1 MARHYD
7 SDSEPRRGGSYYV
20 NKKYFNGSSEFANMP
35 SKDTMMSYPK
45 QPYYS
50 ARQPDDTMMGIDMT
64 ARESTSQTSRHISNQ
79 K

>member
-50 ARQPDDTMMGIDMT
+50 NRQPDDTMSGIDMT
-64 ARESTSQTSRHISNQ
+64 ARESTSQTGRHLSNQ

>member
-1 MARHYD
+1 MGRHYS
-7 SDSEPRRGGSYYV
+7 SDTDAKRGGSYYV

-35 SKDTMMSYPK
+35 SKDSMMSYPK

-50 ARQPDDTMMGIDMT
+50 NREPDDTMRGIDMT
-64 ARESTSQTSRHISNQ
+64 AQESTSQTGRRLSNQ